1 MKEADQLYAEVTRRL
16 LYVAFIVLAAALAT
30 HLALSPDALTQLE
43 KAMRGEVSS
52 WAPERFSDHLVLYAI
67 YFINLVVPIGL
78 VYILPALYRENKAVA
93 TLTVFILVLLILEI
107 LGVLKLEV

>member
-1 MKEADQLYAEVTRRL
+1 MKEADRLYAEATRRL
-16 LYVAFIVLAAALAT
+16 LYAAFIVLAAALVT

-43 KAMRGEVSS
+43 KAVRGEVST
-52 WAPERFSDHLVLYAI
+52 WAPEKFSDHLVLYAI

-78 VYILPALYRENKAVA
+78 VYMLPTLYRENKAVA

-107 LGVLKLEV
+107 IGVLRA

>member
-1 MKEADQLYAEVTRRL
+1 MKESDHLYAEATRRL
-16 LYVAFIVLAAALAT
+16 LYAAFIVLAAALVT

-43 KAMRGEVSS
+43 KAVRGEVST
-52 WAPERFSDHLVLYAI
+52 WAPEKFSDHLVLYAI

-78 VYILPALYRENKAVA
+78 VYILPTLYRENKAVA

-107 LGVLKLEV
+107 IGVLRA

>member
-16 LYVAFIVLAAALAT
+16 LYVAFIVLAAALVA

-43 KAMRGEVSS
+43 VAMRGEVSS
-52 WAPERFSDHLVLYAI
+52 WTPERFSDHLILYAI

-78 VYILPALYRENKAVA
+78 VYILPTLYRENRPTTA
-93 TLTVFILVLLILEI
+93 LTVVILAVLILVI
-107 LGVLKLEV
+107 LGILKLEF

>member
-1 MKEADQLYAEVTRRL
+1 MKEADRLYAEATRRL
-16 LYVAFIVLAAALAT
+16 LYAAFILLAAALVT

-43 KAMRGEVSS
+43 KAVRGEVSS
-52 WAPERFSDHLVLYAI
+52 WAPERFSDRLVLYAI

-78 VYILPALYRENKAVA
+78 VYILPALYRENKPA
-93 TLTVFILVLLILEI
+93 TALTVFILVLMILEI

>member
-1 MKEADQLYAEVTRRL
+1 MKEADSLYAEATRRL
-16 LYVAFIVLAAALAT
+16 LYAAFILLAAALVT

-43 KAMRGEVSS
+43 KAVRGEVSS

-78 VYILPALYRENKAVA
+78 VYILPTLYRENKAA
-93 TLTVFILVLLILEI
+93 TALTVFILVLLILEI
-107 LGVLKLEV
+107 LGVLRA

>member
-1 MKEADQLYAEVTRRL
+1 MKEADQLYAEITRKL
-16 LYVAFIVLAAALAT
+16 LYVAFITLAAALVA

-43 KAMRGEVSS
+43 AAMRGEVSS
-52 WAPERFSDHLVLYAI
+52 WAPKRFTDRLVLYAI

-78 VYILPALYRENKAVA
+78 VYILPTLYRENKAA
-93 TLTVFILVLLILEI
+93 TTLTVIILVVLILEI

>member
-16 LYVAFIVLAAALAT
+16 LYVAFIILAAALVA

-43 KAMRGEVSS
+43 AAMRGEVSS
-52 WAPERFSDHLVLYAI
+52 WTPERFSDHLILYAI

-78 VYILPALYRENKAVA
+78 VYILPTLYRENRPA
-93 TLTVFILVLLILEI
+93 TALTVIILVVLILVI
-107 LGVLKLEV
+107 LGILKLEF